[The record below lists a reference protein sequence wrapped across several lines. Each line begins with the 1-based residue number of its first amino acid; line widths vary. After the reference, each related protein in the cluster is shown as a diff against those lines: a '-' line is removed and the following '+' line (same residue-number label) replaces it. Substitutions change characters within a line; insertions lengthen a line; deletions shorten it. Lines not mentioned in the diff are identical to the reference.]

1 MKGNF
6 KNTPQFQSIHSKLD
20 EAIDNMDMVEIERQ
34 LEKLSKQRP
43 LPYEIEDSKMFAKRI
58 IKQNKKGNGIMK
70 KGIRK
75 SGILAA
81 CLVLTIGVT
90 AAYGTDLF
98 KNFKFYNKDTTVE
111 IRTNQNISDKEAE
124 RLAKEAKDNY
134 NSPDKKG
141 IITEAKTMTFSNI
154 KEVEKALGVKVIL
167 PSYIPEDFK
176 MEKDI
181 MVQESFNNNHNIY
194 ITYKSKDQENRLFGV
209 TIITQDMLEDSTVV
223 TVTDSVH
230 KDDYKTPSGTKYSI
244 LEEGEGIIANTDIDN
259 INYGLVFMGVD
270 EKEMHKVINS
280 ADLSGYI
287 Q

>member
-1 MKGNF
+1 MEKNF
-6 KNTPQFQSIHSKLD
+6 KNTPQFQSIHNKLD
-20 EAIDNMDMVEIERQ
+20 EAIDHMDTIEIERQ
-34 LEKLSKQRP
+34 LERLSKEKP
-43 LPYEIEDSKMFAKRI
+43 MPYEIEDSKIFAKRI
-58 IKQNKKGNGIMK
+58 IKQNKKGHGIMK
-70 KGIRK
+70 KSIKK

-111 IRTNQNISDKEAE
+111 IRTNANISDKEAE
-124 RLAKEAKDNY
+124 RLAKEAKDHY
-134 NSPDKKG
+134 NSPDKQG
-141 IITEAKTMTFSNI
+141 TIQEAKTTTFSSI

-167 PSYIPEDFK
+167 PSYIPKDFQ

-181 MVQESFNNNHNIY
+181 IAQEFLNNNHNIY

-209 TIITQDMLEDSTVV
+209 TIITQDMPEDSTVV

-230 KDDYKTPSGTKYSI
+230 KEDYKTPDGRKYSI

-259 INYGLVFMGVD
+259 VNYNLIFMGVS